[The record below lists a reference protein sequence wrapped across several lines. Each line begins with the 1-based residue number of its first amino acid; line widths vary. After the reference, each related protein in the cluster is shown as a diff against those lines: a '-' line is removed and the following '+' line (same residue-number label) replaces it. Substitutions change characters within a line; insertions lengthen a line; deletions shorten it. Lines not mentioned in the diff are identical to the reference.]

1 MEIRKIINNISYLT
15 IILFVGL
22 IGLLFFWSIYPYKPL
37 VLTNVRLNKTEVNRG
52 EHLLV
57 SADYCKNTAKS
68 ADLFISFVDGIVYN
82 TPPQVIDLESGCHH
96 TTLSIYIPKALP
108 VGSFML
114 KGVFKYKVNPIREI
128 EVNHLSEKFTI
139 VN

>member
-1 MEIRKIINNISYLT
+1 MNYIIAKVTLYLSFFT
-15 IILFVGL
+15 I
-22 IGLLFFWSIYPYKPL
+22 LLLGYWLIYPYKPL
-37 VLTNVRLNKTEVNRG
+37 NLTNVKLDRTEVNRG

-57 SADYCKNTAKS
+57 SADYCKNTSKP
-68 ADLFISFVDGIVYN
+68 ADLYISFIDGVIYN
-82 TPPQVIDLESGCHH
+82 TPPQVIDLENGCHKA
-96 TTLSIYIPKALP
+96 TLSIYIPKALP